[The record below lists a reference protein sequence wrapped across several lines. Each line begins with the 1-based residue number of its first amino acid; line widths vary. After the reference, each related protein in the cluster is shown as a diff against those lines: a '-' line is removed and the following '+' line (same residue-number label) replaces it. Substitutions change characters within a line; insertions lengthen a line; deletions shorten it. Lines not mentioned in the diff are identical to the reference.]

1 MTIEDQRARVE
12 SAIREVTKEADPG
25 SDDFARKLVEA
36 LEKADLIA
44 RPWEEPVD
52 VYRLIDADGEKVA
65 QDQGPEQL
73 YERAFLEGLTLQR
86 RWADRDAGTFSWK
99 NYERDP
105 FADYQ
110 KIDRSGLEKLT
121 QEPFSWGDER

>member
-65 QDQGPEQL
+65 QGQDPFRF

-99 NYERDP
+99 NYDRDP
-105 FADYQ
+105 FADHP
-110 KIDRSGLEKLT
+110 KAGEPTLEKL
-121 QEPFSWGDER
+121 PPLPWKDER